1 MASERA
7 EARTLA
13 ARLNIGVEAAR
24 MRLRRER
31 AEGQSWDVTEDQRML
46 GTCEVCGDSPVVK
59 DRLLGGWLCRKHA
72 TALGMVDAD
81 PRILQALQDYITQHV
96 QE

>member
-7 EARTLA
+7 EARDLA

-31 AEGQSWDVTEDQRML
+31 AEGRSWNDTEDERFANS
-46 GTCEVCGDSPVVK
+46 CEVCGSSPVAK
-59 DRLLGGWLCRKHA
+59 DRWLGGWLCRKHA

-81 PRILQALQDYITQHV
+81 PHILQALQDYITQHV